1 MSSRDTWL
9 NVLTGISQGS
19 FDKIY
24 LRDASGNMVDLLTL
38 LGSLGSVTDV
48 ISNSSELVV
57 TTNGTT
63 KILTLNLGGYVTST
77 ALTNALAAY
86 TDTTALTTFLGAK
99 QNTLTAGTGIAIS
112 GATISSTH
120 TPIILQLDGTTQSGA
135 TTLNFVGNN
144 ASFASNVLNISRMAW
159 QDALTLRYSN
169 SASDKN
175 LSQGS
180 AGELLWNG
188 LEVQLRQNAF
198 HQINVAAPLTV
209 SGSNSITL
217 DTLWKPSTVTVGTG
231 IQAVASDANGTL
243 QLNLT
248 GTESRSQ
255 LKLIDSQNV
264 VRSIVPS
271 ITGAL
276 TYNSSTL
283 VDLTYL
289 SSNFSTT
296 ASVNTSLAAKQPT
309 LTTGAGTFLNGA
321 TISSYTL
328 RWNGS
333 STPSVATAI
342 QELHWDNYTMTET
355 VNIGTG
361 KIELTI
367 GHPTDMATQ
376 TWTNTQLAL
385 KANDNEVSTAFAG
398 VQVQLAAKAE
408 TSAMTSALA
417 GKQAAIT
424 GDLNVPGTCNV
435 TQALTTPSL
444 KVNFPGGNGRLHVL
458 GDASLQTEVLL
469 RTEIGY
475 GQGDAMTVHKIG
487 GGAYVG
493 IRNYYPSEALHVG
506 GNILA
511 SGSITGSTKSFDI
524 THEGREGY
532 RLRHWCMEGDVP
544 GGSLLYKRSVIAD
557 KAGVTDLIMPS
568 WFGWLAK
575 DVMVFCNGFRH
586 HGTAWGERDE
596 LDPCVIHLNVSKGG
610 IYNIMVTADRN
621 DVCATTM
628 CPQQIEYIP
637 EKPEE
642 PPPPFPTV

>member
-1 MSSRDTWL
+1 M
-9 NVLTGISQGS
+9 
-19 FDKIY
+19 
-24 LRDASGNMVDLLTL
+24 
-38 LGSLGSVTDV
+38 
-48 ISNSSELVV
+48 
-57 TTNGTT
+57 
-63 KILTLNLGGYVTST
+63 
-77 ALTNALAAY
+77 
-86 TDTTALTTFLGAK
+86 
-99 QNTLTAGTGIAIS
+99 
-112 GATISSTH
+112 
-120 TPIILQLDGTTQSGA
+120 
-135 TTLNFVGNN
+135 
-144 ASFASNVLNISRMAW
+144 
-159 QDALTLRYSN
+159 
-169 SASDKN
+169 
-175 LSQGS
+175 
-180 AGELLWNG
+180 
-188 LEVQLRQNAF
+188 
-198 HQINVAAPLTV
+198 
-209 SGSNSITL
+209 
-217 DTLWKPSTVTVGTG
+217 
-231 IQAVASDANGTL
+231 
-243 QLNLT
+243 
-248 GTESRSQ
+248 
-255 LKLIDSQNV
+255 
-264 VRSIVPS
+264 
-271 ITGAL
+271 
-276 TYNSSTL
+276 
-283 VDLTYL
+283 
-289 SSNFSTT
+289 
-296 ASVNTSLAAKQPT
+296 

-333 STPSVATAI
+333 SAPSVATAI
-342 QELHWDNYTMTET
+342 QELHWDSYTMTET

-385 KANDNEVSTAFAG
+385 KANDSEVSTAFAG

-637 EKPEE
+637 EKKLRNLRHLFPQYRKCTSKNKHLEE
-642 PPPPFPTV
+642 ASIQDFKKACTLARRRSSILRSRKVSTRQHRLCSL

>member
-1 MSSRDTWL
+1 
-9 NVLTGISQGS
+9 
-19 FDKIY
+19 
-24 LRDASGNMVDLLTL
+24 
-38 LGSLGSVTDV
+38 
-48 ISNSSELVV
+48 
-57 TTNGTT
+57 
-63 KILTLNLGGYVTST
+63 
-77 ALTNALAAY
+77 
-86 TDTTALTTFLGAK
+86 
-99 QNTLTAGTGIAIS
+99 
-112 GATISSTH
+112 
-120 TPIILQLDGTTQSGA
+120 
-135 TTLNFVGNN
+135 
-144 ASFASNVLNISRMAW
+144 
-159 QDALTLRYSN
+159 
-169 SASDKN
+169 
-175 LSQGS
+175 
-180 AGELLWNG
+180 
-188 LEVQLRQNAF
+188 
-198 HQINVAAPLTV
+198 
-209 SGSNSITL
+209 
-217 DTLWKPSTVTVGTG
+217 
-231 IQAVASDANGTL
+231 
-243 QLNLT
+243 
-248 GTESRSQ
+248 
-255 LKLIDSQNV
+255 
-264 VRSIVPS
+264 
-271 ITGAL
+271 
-276 TYNSSTL
+276 
-283 VDLTYL
+283 
-289 SSNFSTT
+289 
-296 ASVNTSLAAKQPT
+296 
-309 LTTGAGTFLNGA
+309 
-321 TISSYTL
+321 
-328 RWNGS
+328 
-333 STPSVATAI
+333 VATAI

-637 EKPEE
+637 EQPEE